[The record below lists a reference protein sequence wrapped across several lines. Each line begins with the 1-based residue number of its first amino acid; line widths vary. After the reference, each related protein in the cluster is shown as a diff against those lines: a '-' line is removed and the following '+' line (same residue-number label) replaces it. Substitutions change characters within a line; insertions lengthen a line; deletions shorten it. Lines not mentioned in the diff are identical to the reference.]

1 MSPMRRV
8 AALAVAATTLSAA
21 VAVPAAMAAQHTQ
34 ALDVGAEL
42 VTQPKGKP
50 WVVNLLLGAT
60 MGMDDGSTPAPVQN
74 MHFSF
79 TSGAK
84 VHSDAFKV
92 CTEATLRDKGP
103 GACPAGSL
111 LGSGKAVAN
120 ALNLVINANVRIY
133 NGPGTANNRTLLVW
147 AKAIEI
153 PTIVLVLPGKLTKT
167 SGKYG
172 WVLDLPV
179 PRIPT
184 IGPDN
189 DASVVG
195 FNVKVGGYGK
205 LKGKKT
211 PFIEAP
217 TSCRRPGWPFAADF
231 RYADGAS
238 GRATALM
245 DCTIRALPGQG

>member
-1 MSPMRRV
+1 MSRMRRA
-8 AALAVAATTLSAA
+8 AALAAAATVLSASAA
-21 VAVPAAMAAQHTQ
+21 VPTAIAAEHTQ
-34 ALDVGAEL
+34 VLDVGAEL
-42 VTQPKGKP
+42 VNQPKGKP

-60 MGMDDGSTPAPVQN
+60 LDMDDGGTPPPVQN
-74 MHFSF
+74 MKFSF
-79 TSGAK
+79 TNGAK

-92 CTEATLRDKGP
+92 CTEQTLRDKGP
-103 GACPAGSL
+103 GSCPAGSL
-111 LGSGKAVAN
+111 LGSGTAIAE
-120 ALNLVINANVRIY
+120 ALNLVIHANVRIY
-133 NGPGTANNRTLLVW
+133 NGPGTVNNRTLIVW

-153 PTIVLVLPGKLTKT
+153 PTIVLTLPGKLTKT

-172 WVLDLPV
+172 WVMNLPI

-189 DASVVG
+189 DASVTG
-195 FNVKVGGYGK
+195 FSVKVGGYGK

-217 TSCRRPGWPFAADF
+217 TSCNRPGWPFAGDF
-231 RYADGAS
+231 TYADGAT

-245 DCTIRALPGQG
+245 DCTIRAISGKG